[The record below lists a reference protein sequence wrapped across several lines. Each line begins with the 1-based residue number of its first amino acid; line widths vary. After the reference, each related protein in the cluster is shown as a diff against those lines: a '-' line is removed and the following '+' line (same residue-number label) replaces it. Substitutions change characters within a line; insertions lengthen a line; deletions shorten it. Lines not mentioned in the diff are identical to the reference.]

1 LNAVVGGTENLGQDN
16 PPVSQT
22 SNQGSPEY
30 EAWLTLEIE
39 TDAM

>member
-16 PPVSQT
+16 VSQT

-30 EAWLTLEIE
+30 EAWLMLEIE
-39 TDAM
+39 YDAM